1 MTEVVVRHRG
11 GGRDED
17 GVVLPV
23 VDAPLT
29 AKAVEPQAGSRV
41 TRRAGNGLRVQCV
54 VYFVGAVDLTDDDEL
69 TVRGQRYQ
77 IDVCVWR
84 SPWTSRQGVEVLCT
98 RGEG

>member
-1 MTEVVVRHRG
+1 MSETVIRHRG

-17 GVVLPV
+17 GAVLPSS
-23 VDAPLT
+23 ATPLP

-54 VYFVGAVDLTDDDEL
+54 VYFVGPVDLTDDDEL

-77 IDVCVWR
+77 IDVGVWR